1 MAGIKNFF
9 KISAMAMILPTVAFG
24 AQAPNPRGGSS
35 SSARNVASTQ
45 AVDNNSSVRRAA
57 TSVIARSTAVNNRK
71 NRTVVN
77 ARAAASSRI
86 ASQRSVRSAENKVVS
101 GGANLSRAAATGAI
115 KKIGATMGRNGAL
128 NAKVVKGNNV
138 SRANKARATAV
149 FGDVSKI
156 GGGYATCRDSFATC
170 MDQFCAAANDTY
182 RRCFCSDKFTEF
194 KEKADVLDSAL
205 QMLADFQ
212 DNNLNAVDKTAAE
225 VNAMYTASAGE
236 AAIKRDTSASQKLLD
251 SIGDVLAGKKSSSS
265 TAKKK
270 SNSASS
276 LGVLDLG
283 GFSSSLDNVF
293 GGGSDPFATSSSSTS
308 NYVDMSELEGKE
320 LFDNANQQCAEITRE
335 ACKSDA
341 MFNLARSSYSI
352 FITQDCNLYEKSI
365 NAKKAS
371 VEETVRQAEKYLREA
386 RLEEYRAHNS
396 ADVNACLGKV
406 EEAMKLPTACGSKY
420 EKCLDYTGLYI
431 NQATGEPIYSKAL
444 FGLNSLIKL
453 NANSSDVLG
462 ANGDFNKFLDEKK
475 IYANG
480 ALDSCRDIADT
491 VWYEY
496 KRSALINIAQ
506 AQDEKIES
514 VKDSCVVTIKECYDT
529 QTGAMNDLDTTQ
541 TKSTGAIAAVTAR
554 GMCYDKVMA
563 CAALYGDPDGCVYD
577 DATKKLSPS
586 SVVGKVCGLQSLLTL
601 VDTIDS
607 VRVAEG
613 CQAALE
619 KYAKE
624 LCPDKEDTNDA
635 GETTKIEYGT
645 CMTKTKGEL
654 RAAME
659 ARAKIFC
666 AADLVTAE
674 ADGNKNNEGNTIR
687 NGDVSA
693 FNLEAMNRV
702 LKDIFDKLG
711 IGFSLGCD
719 KVEGVWIDKSGI
731 PGGGVPADLHPEFY
745 RKYYGVAVTNAE
757 AIAKL
762 NAEDMGYCIKG
773 GLKQKCEAL
782 GALAEYD
789 EGRNICTLTTSWYEK
804 MCGDMYGTYYNER
817 CEIDNITNPE

>member
-1 MAGIKNFF
+1 VAGIKNFL
-9 KISAMAMILPTVAFG
+9 KISVMAMVLPTVAFG
-24 AQAPNPRGGSS
+24 AQAPNPRGNT
-35 SSARNVASTQ
+35 SSARNVANTQ
-45 AVDNNSSVRRAA
+45 ATDSNSSIRRSA
-57 TSVIARSTAVNNRK
+57 TSVIARSTAMNNRK

-86 ASQRSVRSAENKVVS
+86 VSTGRNVRSVNNVVS
-101 GGANLSRAAATGAI
+101 SSANLSRAAATSVV
-115 KKIGATMGRNGAL
+115 KKAGATMGRNGAL
-128 NAKVVKGNNV
+128 NSNIGKAGKNV

-156 GGGYATCRDSFATC
+156 GGGYATCRDSYATC
-170 MDQFCAAANDTY
+170 MDQFCGVANDTY
-182 RRCFCSDKFTEF
+182 RRCFCSDKFTDF
-194 KEKADVLDSAL
+194 KERADVLDSAL

-251 SIGDVLAGKKSSSS
+251 SIGDVLAGKKTSTATKKKSSSS
-265 TAKKK
+265 
-270 SNSASS
+270 SS

-283 GFSSSLDNVF
+283 NFSSSLDNVF
-293 GGGSDPFATSSSSTS
+293 GGGSDPFAASSSSNS

-406 EEAMKLPTACGSKY
+406 EEAMKLPTSCGTKY
-420 EKCLDYTGLYI
+420 EKCLDYTGMYI
-431 NQATGEPIYSKAL
+431 NSTTGEPIYSKAL

-453 NANSSDVLG
+453 GNTSDVLG
-462 ANGDFNKFLDEKK
+462 VNDSFNKFLDEKK
-475 IYANG
+475 IYAAT
-480 ALDSCRDIADT
+480 ALDTCREIADT

-496 KRSALINIAQ
+496 KRAALINIAQ

-514 VKDSCVVTIKECYDT
+514 VKDSCVATIKECYDT

-541 TKSTGAIAAVTAR
+541 TKSTGAIAAVAAR

-586 SVVGKVCGLQSLLTL
+586 SVEGKVCGLQSLLTL

-613 CQAALE
+613 CQSALE
-619 KYAKE
+619 KYVKE
-624 LCPDKEDTNDA
+624 LCPDKEETDDA
-635 GETTKIEYGT
+635 GEKTKYEYGT

-654 RAAME
+654 RAAIE

-666 AADLVTAE
+666 ASDLVKAE
-674 ADGNKNNEGNTIR
+674 NEDNKNNEGNTIR
-687 NGDVSA
+687 NGAVSA
-693 FNLEAMNRV
+693 FNLEAVNRV

-711 IGFSLGCD
+711 IGFSTGCEN
-719 KVEGVWIDKSGI
+719 VGGVWIDSVAA
-731 PGGGVPADLHPEFY
+731 GGTPSDLHPEFY
-745 RKYYGVAVTNAE
+745 RKFYGVSVANADQVS
-757 AIAKL
+757 KL

-773 GLKQKCEAL
+773 GLKSICQEL
-782 GALAEYD
+782 GDLAEYD
-789 EGRNICTLTTSWYEK
+789 SGRNICTLKTAWYENQCK
-804 MCGDMYGTYYNER
+804 LMNGNYYNER